1 MAFLYMEH
9 PLTLCP
15 LRAMSTIEESAAAS
29 AAQNVALWDIF
40 TTFVRISVMSFGGST
55 SAWTYRAVVEER
67 KWLDND
73 AFVAGMTLSQVMPG
87 SNPVNVSL
95 YVGQRLRGPLGA
107 LVGALG
113 MISPAFVVVLV
124 LAVLYTRLSGYPLTH
139 FLLLGIAAAG
149 VGATFSMGAKVA
161 VRIERKLLRY
171 AFAIIAFVA
180 VGVLHWPT
188 VPVVLVLAP
197 LSIVCAAMEN

>member
-1 MAFLYMEH
+1 MEQN
-9 PLTLCP
+9 LNLFR
-15 LRAMSTIEESAAAS
+15 LRAMSTFEEPSAAP
-29 AAQNVALWDIF
+29 AAKNVALWDIF
-40 TTFVRISVMSFGGST
+40 TTFVRVSVMSFGGST
-55 SAWTYRAVVEER
+55 AAWSYRAVVEER

-87 SNPVNVSL
+87 ANPVNVSL
-95 YVGQRLRGPLGA
+95 YIGQLLRGPLGA

-113 MISPAFVVVLV
+113 MISPALVVVLV
-124 LAVLYTRLSGYPLTH
+124 LAMLYAHLSAYPLTH

-161 VRIERKLLRY
+161 ARIERKLLRY
-171 AFAIIAFVA
+171 VFAVIAFVA

-188 VPVVLVLAP
+188 VPVVLVLVP
-197 LSIVCAAMEN
+197 LSILCSAMEN